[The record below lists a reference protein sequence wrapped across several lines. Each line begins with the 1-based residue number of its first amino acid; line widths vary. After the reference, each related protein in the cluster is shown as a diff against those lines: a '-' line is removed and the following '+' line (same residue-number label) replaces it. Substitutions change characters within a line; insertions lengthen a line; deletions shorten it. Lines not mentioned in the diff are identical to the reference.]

1 MPHKSITKLL
11 TEAQQILSEI
21 EDIDTEFVSQY
32 DLNNAVDTL
41 REILDDATIERD
53 EAGEDDE

>member
-32 DLNNAVDTL
+32 DLNNAVNLL
-41 REILDDATIERD
+41 REILDEATIERD
-53 EAGEDDE
+53 EAGNDNE